1 MSKNPSD
8 KNRVPA
14 DEDEQKQSARKTD
27 GDRAGELGENRRPGE
42 SMARKQQGQKF
53 VSDEDIVKNRRTA

>member
-14 DEDEQKQSARKTD
+14 DEDEQKQNATKTD
-27 GDRAGELGENRRPGE
+27 GDRAGEQGENRRPGE
-42 SMARKQQGQKF
+42 SMARKQKGQKF
-53 VSDEDIVKNRRTA
+53 VSDEDIVKDRRTA